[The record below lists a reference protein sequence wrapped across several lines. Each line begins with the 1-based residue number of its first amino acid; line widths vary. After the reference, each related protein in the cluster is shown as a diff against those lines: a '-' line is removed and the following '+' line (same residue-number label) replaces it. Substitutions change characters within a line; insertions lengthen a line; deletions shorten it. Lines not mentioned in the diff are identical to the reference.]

1 MQRFAVS
8 QKNRTEAITI
18 SPFSLALPYRTE
30 NRRFSTLSCTKTGST
45 QPKLSA
51 ACFVV
56 QSCLADANFVVFSNY
71 CLISTRLRARFF
83 LRIGS
88 CRERHRR
95 TRRGSRIVIP
105 RSEATWESR
114 STRPHRG
121 KAIGKIAT
129 ACPRLPRAQSALAM
143 TNLLAL
149 RHRIRA
155 AKPTACKALNPR
167 KGDAA
172 SVRRQSRQRL
182 RSERRYRRNR
192 LVRFYRQPVRIGSAF
207 PRLPRAQSALATT
220 NLLALRHRIR
230 AAKPTACKAVTDRR
244 YRRNWCIPFSRRPV
258 RIGSLAKLST
268 FHFLFSTRRMPSPY
282 NAPSMPPPFPSASSH
297 TCFASSTARGRR
309 IIPARPNRR

>member
-1 MQRFAVS
+1 M
-8 QKNRTEAITI
+8 
-18 SPFSLALPYRTE
+18 
-30 NRRFSTLSCTKTGST
+30 
-45 QPKLSA
+45 
-51 ACFVV
+51 
-56 QSCLADANFVVFSNY
+56 
-71 CLISTRLRARFF
+71 
-83 LRIGS
+83 RIGS

-155 AKPTACKALNPR
+155 AKPTACKALTDRRYRRNRLVRFYRQPVRIGSACPRLPRAQSALAMTNLLALRHRIRAAKPTACKALNPR

-192 LVRFYRQPVRIGSAF
+192 LVRFYRQPVRIGSAC
-207 PRLPRAQSALATT
+207 PRLPRAQSALAMT

-230 AAKPTACKAVTDRR
+230 AAKPTACKALNPRKGDAASVRR
-244 YRRNWCIPFSRRPV
+244 QSRQRLRSERCYRRNWCIPFSRRPV

>member
-1 MQRFAVS
+1 MRPWQSREGSCDFADRFPTMRPGTARFPRRFAPRND
-8 QKNRTEAITI
+8 KLGGIAR
-18 SPFSLALPYRTE
+18 SPGMPPYLQLP
-30 NRRFSTLSCTKTGST
+30 
-45 QPKLSA
+45 
-51 ACFVV
+51 
-56 QSCLADANFVVFSNY
+56 
-71 CLISTRLRARFF
+71 
-83 LRIGS
+83 
-88 CRERHRR
+88 
-95 TRRGSRIVIP
+95 
-105 RSEATWESR
+105 
-114 STRPHRG
+114 
-121 KAIGKIAT
+121 
-129 ACPRLPRAQSALAM
+129 M
-143 TNLLAL
+143 
-149 RHRIRA
+149 
-155 AKPTACKALNPR
+155 ALNPR

-182 RSERRYRRNR
+182 RSKRRYRRNR
-192 LVRFYRQPVRIGSAF
+192 LVRFYRQPVRIGSAC
-207 PRLPRAQSALATT
+207 PRLPRAQSALAMT

>member
-1 MQRFAVS
+1 MIRCFIRVLLRKCQLFHRF
-8 QKNRTEAITI
+8 TIPAIQSAKI
-18 SPFSLALPYRTE
+18 EYFAP
-30 NRRFSTLSCTKTGST
+30 KTNNST
-45 QPKLSA
+45 QPKLNA

-105 RSEATWESR
+105 RCEATWESR

-182 RSERRYRRNR
+182 RSER
-192 LVRFYRQPVRIGSAF
+192 
-207 PRLPRAQSALATT
+207 
-220 NLLALRHRIR
+220 
-230 AAKPTACKAVTDRR
+230 C

-268 FHFLFSTRRMPSPY
+268 FHFLFSPRRMPSPY

>member
-1 MQRFAVS
+1 MIRCFIRVLLRKCQLFHRF
-8 QKNRTEAITI
+8 TIPAIQSAKI
-18 SPFSLALPYRTE
+18 EYFAP
-30 NRRFSTLSCTKTGST
+30 KTNNGT
-45 QPKLSA
+45 QPKLNA

-56 QSCLADANFVVFSNY
+56 QSFLADANFVVFSNY
-71 CLISTRLRARFF
+71 CLISTRLRPVF

-207 PRLPRAQSALATT
+207 PRLPRAQSALAMT

>member
-1 MQRFAVS
+1 M
-8 QKNRTEAITI
+8 
-18 SPFSLALPYRTE
+18 
-30 NRRFSTLSCTKTGST
+30 
-45 QPKLSA
+45 
-51 ACFVV
+51 
-56 QSCLADANFVVFSNY
+56 
-71 CLISTRLRARFF
+71 
-83 LRIGS
+83 RIGS

-129 ACPRLPRAQSALAM
+129 ACPRLPRAQSAFAM

-155 AKPTACKALNPR
+155 AKPTACKALTTR
-167 KGDAA
+167 KGHAA

-192 LVRFYRQPVRIGSAF
+192 LVRFIGTLYEPEVPSRDCHVGLRP
-207 PRLPRAQSALATT
+207 PRNDKLGSLTHSPEIPPDLQLP
-220 NLLALRHRIR
+220 
-230 AAKPTACKAVTDRR
+230 KAVTDRR

-268 FHFLFSTRRMPSPY
+268 FHFPFSTRRMPSPY

>member
-1 MQRFAVS
+1 M
-8 QKNRTEAITI
+8 
-18 SPFSLALPYRTE
+18 
-30 NRRFSTLSCTKTGST
+30 
-45 QPKLSA
+45 
-51 ACFVV
+51 
-56 QSCLADANFVVFSNY
+56 
-71 CLISTRLRARFF
+71 
-83 LRIGS
+83 RIGS
-88 CRERHRR
+88 CKERHRR

-182 RSERRYRRNR
+182 RRERRYRRNR
-192 LVRFYRQPVRIGSAF
+192 LVRFIGTLYEPEVPSRDCT
-207 PRLPRAQSALATT
+207 PRALPRAARSGRHVG
-220 NLLALRHRIR
+220 LRPPRNDKLGSLTHSPEI
-230 AAKPTACKAVTDRR
+230 PPDLQLPKAVTDRR